1 MEQRRLEDLELW
13 VAVQQAVHV
22 EVSNLGL
29 AFGDARFGFMVYGSC
44 FFVWVVGYGGAG
56 LEV

>member
-13 VAVQQAVHV
+13 VAVQRAVHV

-29 AFGDARFGFMVYGSC
+29 AFGDERFEFMVYGS
-44 FFVWVVGYGGAG
+44 
-56 LEV
+56 